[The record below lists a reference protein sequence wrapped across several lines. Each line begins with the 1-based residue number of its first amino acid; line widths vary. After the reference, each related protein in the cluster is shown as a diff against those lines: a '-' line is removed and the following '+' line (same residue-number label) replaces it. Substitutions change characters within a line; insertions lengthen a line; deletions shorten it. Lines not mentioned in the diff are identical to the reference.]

1 MIESRALKYGYSNAR
16 VKAMK
21 GLLLKPAFLDDLV
34 KCSSI
39 EAMIELLQRTPYKG
53 DFAAASV
60 RYTGSEIIEMAAS
73 RNFAQTV
80 QKLIRITPENDKKV
94 LNALLLKYGLLNLKT
109 IMHAKKIGR
118 SYDEVEPHLL
128 PAGGLTEEDIRRIM
142 KADKSSLFR
151 EIKRTGLGQQ
161 MLGVQSERTM
171 YDKFNTAMH
180 SMDAFFQMETVIDS
194 YIYLLMEKVLQ
205 ESGSKDV
212 RSIREMLRKEIDAK
226 NVLIIERMKRH
237 SKKNIK
243 ENLILGGTL
252 SEAML
257 TKIIE
262 SKDLE
267 TTVKLIR
274 HKFHKLE
281 LESQA
286 LSDLE
291 IAFEKATAAQKLL
304 TFHRGILSVGVIIG
318 FLLLK
323 EEEVNNLRKI
333 AKGKEFGMSEKDVRD
348 MLVVV

>member
-1 MIESRALKYGYSNAR
+1 MIENKALKYGYSNAR

-21 GLLLKPAFLDDLV
+21 GLLLKAAFLDDLI

-53 DFAAASV
+53 EFAEDSV
-60 RYTGSEIIEMAAS
+60 RYTGSEIIEIAAS
-73 RNFAQTV
+73 KNFAKTV
-80 QKLIRITPENDKKV
+80 EKLIRITPEKDKKI

-118 SYDEVEPHLL
+118 SYEEVKPHLL
-128 PAGGLTEEDIRRIM
+128 PAGGCTEEDIRRIM
-142 KADKSSLFR
+142 KADKGSFFR
-151 EIKRTGLGQQ
+151 EVKRTVLGQQ
-161 MLGVQSERTM
+161 MLAVQSERTM
-171 YDKFNTAMH
+171 WDKFNTAMH
-180 SMDAFFQMETVIDS
+180 SMDAFFQMETIIDS
-194 YIYLLMEKVLQ
+194 YIYLLMEKVLE
-205 ESGSKDV
+205 ESGSYDV
-212 RSIREMLRKEIDAK
+212 RHIREMLRKEIDAK
-226 NVLIIERMKRH
+226 NVLIIERMKKH
-237 SKKNIK
+237 SKKNIR

-252 SEAML
+252 SEQML
-257 TKIIE
+257 NKVME

-267 TTVKLIR
+267 TTVKLVK

-281 LESQA
+281 LENQN

-291 IAFEKATAAQKLL
+291 IAFEKAIAAQKLL
-304 TFHRGILSVGVIIG
+304 AFHRGMLSVGVIIG

-333 AKGKEFGMSEKDVRD
+333 AKGKEFGMSEKDIRD